1 MLVERSVFHSLG
13 LGLGLSRPN
22 TARYSSTHG
31 PTGEFLTER
40 VAKGFQTAACE
51 RTVMFNS
58 RHEGLLR
65 GVGGDTI
72 SVIVFA
78 AMTLSACSVVGP
90 ASIDHG
96 RTSYNEVIEDTSRQQ
111 ALLNVV
117 RVSKGESPLFI
128 DVTEVDAATSA
139 GGTLGGG
146 VTGLGATAN
155 LKSTAGT
162 IAGPVESVTGSV
174 SYQEAPTVR
183 YFPLSGNALIA
194 QVSTPIRPDS
204 LVNLYNSDWPL
215 AAILDLGVNRV
226 TSGYEDYDA
235 AIDAMIDLDAY
246 GALILAATSS
256 DSLTLYPAKRNV
268 AERQAQCDGKQKK
281 DADEIV
287 GVLWRRLAYYINGS
301 NGGASSI
308 TIQSRASESPRGKGQ
323 PPFLQTRSAL
333 GVMKAATDTTGRQS
347 IAFLSP
353 EAVRQIID
361 DYKLRSEFC
370 RQIFYTLVPG
380 SYQLSVFG
388 HGGEFKAPTETETK
402 VGDVISQRERSLITM
417 NTDKAVLNAEELR
430 TESDLVNARKY
441 MLIAVSDAPP
451 ENAFA
456 SINHGG
462 KWYYIFDDDE
472 VSKKTLALIMQIN
485 TIQAIPSQS
494 APLTPTISVGAR

>member
-1 MLVERSVFHSLG
+1 
-13 LGLGLSRPN
+13 
-22 TARYSSTHG
+22 
-31 PTGEFLTER
+31 
-40 VAKGFQTAACE
+40 
-51 RTVMFNS
+51 MFNS
-58 RHEGLLR
+58 RHGESRR
-65 GVGGDTI
+65 GVGREALF
-72 SVIVFA
+72 VFA
-78 AMTLSACSVVGP
+78 ITAIPLSACSVVGP

-146 VTGLGATAN
+146 VSGLGATAN
-155 LKSTAGT
+155 FKSTSAGT
-162 IAGPVESVTGSV
+162 IQGPVEAITGSV

-215 AAILDLGVNRV
+215 AAILDLSVNRV

-268 AERQAQCDGKQKK
+268 AERQAQCDGKQNK
-281 DADEIV
+281 DAEDIV
-287 GVLWRRLAYYINGS
+287 AVLWRRLAYYINGS
-301 NGGASSI
+301 NGAASSI
-308 TIQSRASESPRGKGQ
+308 TIQSRASESPKAKGQ

-333 GVMKAATDTTGRQS
+333 GVMKAATEATGRPS
-347 IAFLSP
+347 IAFLPSDD
-353 EAVRQIID
+353 VRRIID
-361 DYKLRSEFC
+361 DYKIRSPFC
-370 RQIFYTLVPG
+370 RQLFYTLVPG
-380 SYQLSVFG
+380 AFQPSVFG
-388 HGGEFKAPTETETK
+388 HGGEFKAPTETETR

-417 NTDKAVLNAEELR
+417 NTDKAVLNAQELR
-430 TESDLVNARKY
+430 TESDLVNARKF
-441 MLIAVSDAPP
+441 MLVAVSDSPP

-472 VSKKTLALIMQIN
+472 VSKKTLALIIQIN
-485 TIQAIPSQS
+485 TIQAIPTQS

>member
-1 MLVERSVFHSLG
+1 
-13 LGLGLSRPN
+13 
-22 TARYSSTHG
+22 
-31 PTGEFLTER
+31 
-40 VAKGFQTAACE
+40 
-51 RTVMFNS
+51 MFNS
-58 RHEGLLR
+58 RHGQFLW
-65 GVGGDTI
+65 GVGGEAI
-72 SVIVFA
+72 SVVAVA

-146 VTGLGATAN
+146 VSGLGATAN
-155 LKSTAGT
+155 FKSTSAGT
-162 IAGPVESVTGSV
+162 IQGPVEAITGSV

-194 QVSTPIRPDS
+194 QVSTPMSPDS

-215 AAILDLGVNRV
+215 AAILDLSVNRV

-235 AIDAMIDLDAY
+235 AIDAMIDLDLY
-246 GALILAATSS
+246 GALILAATSR
-256 DSLTLYPAKRNV
+256 DNLTLYPAKRNV
-268 AERQAQCDGKQKK
+268 AERQAQCDGKKSK
-281 DADEIV
+281 DAEEIV
-287 GVLWRRLAYYINGS
+287 AVLWRRLAYYINGS
-301 NGGASSI
+301 SGAASSI
-308 TIQSRASESPRGKGQ
+308 TIRSKASESLQERGQ

-333 GVMKAATDTTGRQS
+333 GVMKAATETTGRPS
-347 IAFLSP
+347 IAFLPP
-353 EAVRQIID
+353 EDVRRIID
-361 DYKLRSEFC
+361 DYKIRPAFC
-370 RQIFYTLVPG
+370 RAPFYTLVPTTFHP
-380 SYQLSVFG
+380 SVFG
-388 HGGEFKAPTETETK
+388 HGSEFGQLTETENK
-402 VGDVISQRERSLITM
+402 VADVISQRDRSLVTM
-417 NTDKAVLNAEELR
+417 YTDKPILKAQELR
-430 TESDLVNARKY
+430 AESDLVNARKF

-456 SINHGG
+456 SINHGS
-462 KWYYIFDDDE
+462 KWYYIFDDDD
-472 VSKKTLALIMQIN
+472 VSKKTLALIIQIN